1 MVIFRFYL
9 KEMIILNCLNRVHD
23 VQNGETSELTK
34 MKQLS
39 RFSSI
44 IRNHIQDFPFFFFR
58 EISKIF
64 RSYSKKHSSIF
75 EENNLPIPNPFS
87 YTKAKRGDGA
97 HFGHRSARK
106 KAPIN
111 LLIFFTLE
119 MSTI

>member
-44 IRNHIQDFPFFFFR
+44 IRNHIQDFFFR